1 MKKRL
6 LNSFLLLGLTLL
18 PIMTFALATDEQ
30 QSIDLQAD
38 SVSINHKTGVGVYR
52 GHVQLTRGTTVV
64 KGDLMVVQFDRENKL
79 EKAAITGKPAS
90 YQTLT
95 DPEKPM
101 LILIGHTINYYPER
115 GFAEVVGDAKVT
127 QGNNSFAG
135 PKINFDIK
143 NKIVNTPV
151 QTKITVDP
159 NQK

>member
-1 MKKRL
+1 MKKRQ

-18 PIMTFALATDEQ
+18 PIITFALTTDEKQ
-30 QSIDLQAD
+30 PTDFQAD
-38 SVSINHKTGVGVYR
+38 SVSINRKTGVGVYR
-52 GHVQLTRGTTVV
+52 GHVQLTRGTTIV
-64 KGDLMVVQFDRENKL
+64 KGDLMVVQFDKDNKL
-79 EKAAITGKPAS
+79 EKATITGQPAS

-95 DPEKPM
+95 DPKKPL
-101 LILIGHTINYYPER
+101 LILIGNTINYYPER
-115 GFAEVVGDAKVT
+115 GFAAAIGDAKVT

-143 NKIVNTPV
+143 NKVVNTPV